1 MTDNTELPAKHTE
14 EAFDELGGSLKEDG
28 VDDSLTR
35 MPSNV
40 SQPSILTPAKEFQQ
54 TERQSLLQS
63 LASFWADRSA
73 TGWQPLEYPLAPSE
87 HIFVDSDVIVREDEP
102 SSLIAFSLSSPDY
115 LEKLHNMRSSHPS
128 NTESGEIAEM
138 DASDELEIHMLKKTG
153 IHLKYQFQEGSAK
166 LSCKIFYAEQF
177 DALRRQCNCDSAYI
191 QSLSRCVKWD
201 SSGGKSGSAFLKT
214 LDDRLVVKQ
223 LSPAE
228 LDAFL
233 KFAPSYFEFMAK
245 AFFHELPSVLS
256 KIFGFYQIQ
265 IRNPISNKT
274 MKMDVLVM
282 ENLFYNK
289 KTTRIFDL
297 KGSMRNRHVQQTGRE
312 NEVLLD
318 ENMVEFIYES
328 PLFVRE
334 HSKKLL
340 RSSLW
345 NDTLFLAKMN
355 VMDYSLVIAIDT
367 ESHELVV
374 GIIDFI
380 RTFTWDKKL
389 ESWVKERGLV
399 GGGVKEPTVVSPR
412 LYKARFREA
421 MERYVLMV
429 PDCWYQEEESR

>member
-1 MTDNTELPAKHTE
+1 M
-14 EAFDELGGSLKEDG
+14 
-28 VDDSLTR
+28 
-35 MPSNV
+35 
-40 SQPSILTPAKEFQQ
+40 
-54 TERQSLLQS
+54 
-63 LASFWADRSA
+63 
-73 TGWQPLEYPLAPSE
+73 
-87 HIFVDSDVIVREDEP
+87 
-102 SSLIAFSLSSPDY
+102 IAFALSTPDY
-115 LEKLHNMRSSHPS
+115 LEKLRHMRSNDHQNADPGD
-128 NTESGEIAEM
+128 TEAEPNSEIER
-138 DASDELEIHMLKKTG
+138 HMLKKTG
-153 IHLKYQFQEGSAK
+153 IHLSYQFHEHQGKSQERSAR

-177 DALRRQCNCDSAYI
+177 DALRRQCNCDDAYI
-191 QSLSRCVKWD
+191 QSLSRCVQWD

-214 LDDRLVVKQ
+214 IDDRLVVKQ

-233 KFAPSYFEFMAK
+233 KFAPSYFGFMAQ
-245 AFFHELPSVLS
+245 AFFHELPTVLS

-265 IRNPISNKT
+265 IRNPITNKT

-282 ENLFYNK
+282 ENLFYNRN
-289 KTTRIFDL
+289 TTKIFDL

-318 ENMVEFIYES
+318 ENMVEYIYES

-355 VMDYSLVIAIDT
+355 VMDYSLVIAIDA
-367 ESHELVV
+367 ERHELVV

-380 RTFTWDKKL
+380 RTFTWDKRL

-399 GGGVKEPTVVSPR
+399 RGGVKEPTVVSPR
-412 LYKARFREA
+412 QYKFRFREA

-429 PDCWYQEEESR
+429 PDCWYQEEER